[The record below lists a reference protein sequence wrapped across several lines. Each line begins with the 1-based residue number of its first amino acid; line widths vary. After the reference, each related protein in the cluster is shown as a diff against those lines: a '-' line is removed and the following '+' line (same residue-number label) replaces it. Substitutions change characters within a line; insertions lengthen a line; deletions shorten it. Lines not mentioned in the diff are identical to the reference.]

1 MAIQTTSPFKA
12 VDEFQQHVTE
22 EISQTQKRL
31 DEITTTLN
39 QSQGEL
45 SRLTQKKATITTQ
58 LQQMQLESE
67 KNYSRADIQ
76 EMFNNAMDAQQRL
89 LLMRGQLDKMQEQ
102 KENLQKYLSLLQETQ
117 DYLLN
122 NNVAELEKKEQVGGI
137 ATLEMLVNGQEAE
150 RQRLSRQ
157 MHDGPAQAL
166 SNFIV
171 QAEIATRLFDIDPSK
186 ARDELD
192 RLKTSAMSTFQKIR
206 GYISELRPM
215 MLDDL
220 GLVPT
225 LKRYCSTLRE
235 QSGVEINLDITGNEK
250 RMQPY
255 LEVFIFRAMQEIIG
269 NSIKHNL
276 DNSSKLKVDVNIALE
291 NSMVKATIKDNGVGF
306 DINSVKETGGLGL
319 KLIQDRAELLGGNL
333 QIHSEV
339 EHGTEINLQ
348 IPISETTGTQK

>member
-12 VDEFQQHVTE
+12 VDDFQQHISE
-22 EISQTQKRL
+22 EISQTQTKL
-31 DEITTTLN
+31 DEIATTLD

-58 LQQMQLESE
+58 LQQMQGDGDN
-67 KNYSRADIQ
+67 KFSRADIR
-76 EMFNNAMDAQQRL
+76 EAFNNAMDAQQRL

-102 KENLQKYLSLLQETQ
+102 RDNLQKYLLFLKNTQE
-117 DYLLN
+117 YLISN
-122 NNVAELEKKEQVGGI
+122 HVEELEKKEQVGGI
-137 ATLEMLVNGQEAE
+137 ATLEMLVNVQEAE

-171 QAEIATRLFDIDPSK
+171 QAEIATRLFDVDPSK

-192 RLKTSAMSTFQKIR
+192 RLKISAMGTFQKIR

-225 LKRYCSTLRE
+225 LKRYCSTLHE
-235 QSGVEINLDITGNEK
+235 QSGAEINLNILGSER

-269 NSIKHNL
+269 NSIKHNT
-276 DNSSKLKVDVNIALE
+276 DNARKLVVDVNISLE
-291 NSMVKATIKDNGVGF
+291 TNMVKATIKDNGVGF
-306 DINSVKETGGLGL
+306 DVNAVKETGGLGL
-319 KLIQDRAELLGGNL
+319 KLIQDRTELLGGKL
-333 QIHSEV
+333 EIHSEV
-339 EHGTEINLQ
+339 EQGTEINLQ
-348 IPISETTGTQK
+348 IPIVEMNGMQK